1 MIATAP
7 TRNTPSP
14 IRSSALRPEK
24 SPRILTRVRSMAK
37 ADKVATATSRNWR
50 WRRVHSEGI
59 PFNRREERPSPDPF
73 CRALPMTSKRHCHK
87 KALEFGADPKAQ
99 SLVSTESVDAST

>member
-99 SLVSTESVDAST
+99 SLVSTESVYAST

>member
-1 MIATAP
+1 
-7 TRNTPSP
+7 
-14 IRSSALRPEK
+14 
-24 SPRILTRVRSMAK
+24 MAK